1 MRMAT
6 YTIPPRHSSFLNP
19 LSQPEA
25 GNRAGASGFFTTE
38 IPDHSQ
44 ISGILR
50 KETGVTTRKIF
61 VVHHRSQDLGEL
73 EKKPGE
79 IVIALRGN
87 INPFALDELL
97 VSLQKSMTHLDTS
110 RDIIS
115 PSGNVMANFL
125 AGVAVG
131 LQHPKKIKFLIHN
144 ASTGLYKDCVLNLGA
159 TNGKRT

>member
-1 MRMAT
+1 M
-6 YTIPPRHSSFLNP
+6 SN
-19 LSQPEA
+19 
-25 GNRAGASGFFTTE
+25 
-38 IPDHSQ
+38 
-44 ISGILR
+44 
-50 KETGVTTRKIF
+50 RKIF

-97 VSLQKSMTHLDTS
+97 VSLQKAMTHLDT
-110 RDIIS
+110 DKDTIS

-125 AGVAVG
+125 AGVALG
-131 LQHPKKIKFLIHN
+131 LKHPKKIKFLVHN
-144 ASTGLYKDCVLNLGA
+144 AGTGLFKDCVLNLGA